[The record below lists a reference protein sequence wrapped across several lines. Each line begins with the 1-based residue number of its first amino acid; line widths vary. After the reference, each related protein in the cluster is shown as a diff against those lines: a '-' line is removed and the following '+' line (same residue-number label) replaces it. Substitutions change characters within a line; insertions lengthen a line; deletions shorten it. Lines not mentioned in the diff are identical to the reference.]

1 MTQAKID
8 LLLHDLCA
16 RLAHGVIVETP
27 IDNDIYKLISIN
39 INEGIAVVGVEI
51 DNVLLWT
58 ESKLQ
63 YIKPY
68 LFPLS
73 NMTEKQKLEFC
84 LLQDKIIYNGRRF
97 VNEDIMEYLN
107 WCYKNHFDINN
118 LIPNRLANDATGLG
132 IY

>member
-27 IDNDIYKLISIN
+27 IDNDYYKLISIN
-39 INEGIAVVGVEI
+39 INKGIAIVGIEFDNIIATTKIKVEH
-51 DNVLLWT
+51 
-58 ESKLQ
+58 
-63 YIKPY
+63 IKPY

-73 NMTEKQKLEFC
+73 SMTEKQKEEYC
-84 LLQDKIIYNGRRF
+84 LLQDKIIYNGRGI
-97 VNEDIMEYLN
+97 VNKDIIEYLN
-107 WCYKNHFDINN
+107 WCYKNNLDINN
-118 LIPNRLANDATGLG
+118 LIPNKLANDATGLG